1 MHDLHITLSSV
12 LCGLAVAEI
21 AWCVLPYARHVFQS
35 TQWAWL
41 LSTMQTRRPADV
53 LREAAVR
60 LCQRLRPWLAP
71 IVRPD
76 PSLRG
81 RLQLLGFAPD
91 FDEASWMAARLL
103 SGIVLPVFGYLLP
116 DLWMRSA
123 VASERDKAQR
133 GFPAVLDGLALSLEA
148 GQSFTHA
155 MGLSAQRAADG
166 STQPWRRS
174 LSLFAAELRSGGSK
188 AAAVMRLQNAL
199 PLPVV
204 QQFGALVLVAD
215 QAGLSMGKILR
226 AQSSQARRL
235 YQLQIEERAMKAPV
249 KLMGPLVC
257 CIFPCTF
264 IVLLAPLLVKLTESL
279 GAGV

>member
-1 MHDLHITLSSV
+1 MHDLHIILSSV
-12 LCGLAVAEI
+12 LFGLSVAGI
-21 AWCVLPYARHVFQS
+21 AWCVLPYARRAFQP
-35 TQWAWL
+35 THWAWL
-41 LSTMQTRRPADV
+41 LSTAQTRRPAYV
-53 LREAAVR
+53 LREATVR

-71 IVRPD
+71 VVRPD

-103 SGIVLPVFGYLLP
+103 SGIVLPAFGYLLP

-166 STQPWRRS
+166 PTQQWRRS

-279 GAGV
+279 GASV

>member
-1 MHDLHITLSSV
+1 MSDFDIIFSSV
-12 LCGLAVAEI
+12 LFGLSVVGVT
-21 AWCVLPYARHVFQS
+21 WY
-35 TQWAWL
+35 
-41 LSTMQTRRPADV
+41 V
-53 LREAAVR
+53 LRQIPGLLQLEKWGRLFSAVR
-60 LCQRLRPWLAP
+60 ANGPAEVMRDGLIRFCQRVRPWLAP
-71 IVRPD
+71 VVRPD

-91 FDEASWMAARLL
+91 FDEASWMAARLF
-103 SGIVLPVFGYLLP
+103 SGMVLPVLGYVLP
-116 DLWMRSA
+116 DLWMRGA

-148 GQSFTHA
+148 GQSFAHA

-166 STQPWRRS
+166 PSQRWRRS

-188 AAAVMRLQNAL
+188 PAAVMRLQNAL